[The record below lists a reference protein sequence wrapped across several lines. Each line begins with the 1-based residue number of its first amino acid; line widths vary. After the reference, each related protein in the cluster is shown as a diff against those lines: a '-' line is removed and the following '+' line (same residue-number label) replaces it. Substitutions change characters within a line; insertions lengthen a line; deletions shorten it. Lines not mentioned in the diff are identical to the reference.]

1 MIMKKV
7 PIITLI
13 ITVVALLLLIGSWWI
28 IQRQCSENRRLSES
42 NRTLAEQN
50 QALAS
55 RLNHSDHL
63 VASQRLSIGRLRM
76 TIGELEE
83 LRREDAERIRALGV
97 GLRNVRTYTLT
108 TTSTLLDTLLAAS
121 LQSTVEKG
129 VRAERLAD
137 SLNSERLA
145 DSLTSE
151 RLTDSRNSERLAD
164 SLTSERLA
172 DNLTDTTIHWR
183 DPWVELSL
191 TPQPDG
197 STHLHLLCH
206 DTLTQVVHRIPHR
219 WWIFRW
225 GTKALRQEIR
235 SSNPHT
241 KIVFSEYIEIE
252 N

>member
-7 PIITLI
+7 PAITLI
-13 ITVVALLLLIGSWWI
+13 ITVVALLLLVGSWWI

-108 TTSTLLDTLLAAS
+108 TTSTLLDTLLAVS
-121 LQSTVEKG
+121 PQSTVEKG

-145 DSLTSE
+145 D
-151 RLTDSRNSERLAD
+151 
-164 SLTSERLA
+164 
-172 DNLTDTTIHWR
+172 NLTDTAIHWR
-183 DPWVELSL
+183 DPWVDLSL

>member
-13 ITVVALLLLIGSWWI
+13 ITVGALLLLVGSWWI

-121 LQSTVEKG
+121 PQSTVEKV
-129 VRAERLAD
+129 VRAESLAD
-137 SLNSERLA
+137 SLNSERLT
-145 DSLTSE
+145 DSL
-151 RLTDSRNSERLAD
+151 NSERLAD
-164 SLTSERLA
+164 GLTTAPIR
-172 DNLTDTTIHWR
+172 WR
-183 DPWVELSL
+183 DSWVDLSL

>member
-13 ITVVALLLLIGSWWI
+13 ITVVALLLLVGSWWI

-121 LQSTVEKG
+121 PQSTVEKG

-137 SLNSERLA
+137 SLTSERLA
-145 DSLTSE
+145 DSL
-151 RLTDSRNSERLAD
+151 N
-164 SLTSERLA
+164 SERLA

-183 DPWVELSL
+183 DPWVDLSL